1 MAARVLPL
9 LASAAALVV
18 ATDPSLKLKTFVD
31 VLDLEYSFDP
41 VKAAYWTS
49 LPHHRRT
56 PFAVSPDGETG
67 ILAYLD
73 SSGVGVHVQHITP
86 ATMTAKGEDTEDWWL
101 GNCGLTQSLQF
112 RPERKHPQC
121 P

>member
-1 MAARVLPL
+1 MAARLLPL
-9 LASAAALVV
+9 LTSAAALVA
-18 ATDPSLKLKTFVD
+18 ATDPSLKLTTHVD

-86 ATMTAKGEDTEDWWL
+86 ATMTAKGENTGDWGL
-101 GNCGLTQSLQF
+101 RIYGLTQSLPL
-112 RPERKHPQC
+112 RPEREHSQC
-121 P
+121 L